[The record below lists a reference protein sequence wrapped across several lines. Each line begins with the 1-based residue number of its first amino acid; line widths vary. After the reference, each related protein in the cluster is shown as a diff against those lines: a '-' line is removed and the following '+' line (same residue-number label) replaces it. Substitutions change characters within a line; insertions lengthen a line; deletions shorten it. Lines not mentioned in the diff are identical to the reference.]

1 MKELLV
7 AKEAAAEAGKILLSL
22 FGKVT
27 DIRSKKEYDFVT
39 EADIAAERA
48 IIARI
53 KESFPADNI
62 HSEELHPEMNSLQD
76 TWILD
81 GLDGTNN
88 YVTGLPIFGVNV
100 ACVRGGQIIAAAVYI
115 APRDEMLWAD
125 YETDGAFCNGEEIHV
140 SKQTNLRVGGGSVTL
155 APFKDP
161 KTEMRLLPLMRTSG
175 RIRNTGA
182 ACFDLS
188 MVARGA
194 YDFRVCFPEKAV
206 DVAAPFLL
214 IEKAGGKVTNLDG
227 SALDLST
234 GAWIASNGILHD
246 DVVALLAES
255 DK

>member
-125 YETDGAFCNGEEIHV
+125 YETDGAFCN
-140 SKQTNLRVGGGSVTL
+140 
-155 APFKDP
+155 
-161 KTEMRLLPLMRTSG
+161 
-175 RIRNTGA
+175 
-182 ACFDLS
+182 C
-188 MVARGA
+188 
-194 YDFRVCFPEKAV
+194 
-206 DVAAPFLL
+206 
-214 IEKAGGKVTNLDG
+214 
-227 SALDLST
+227 
-234 GAWIASNGILHD
+234 
-246 DVVALLAES
+246 
-255 DK
+255 